1 VGVEHELQL
10 DAHVPSLRHD
20 PGMNYWQADDGDRH
34 PWRRRVEFDES
45 ARPTPIAPL
54 LDDRP
59 RHGRR

>member
-1 VGVEHELQL
+1 VPPASAGEFTAIGRIAEG
-10 DAHVPSLRHD
+10 DA
-20 PGMNYWQADDGDRH
+20 WQADDGDRH

-54 LDDRP
+54 LDDRA